1 MTIDRDKIAAEAFF
15 LYAETYLPSEQTRQ
29 ETLAALQLCADGTA
43 RATPSVAT
51 YVFRPSALSAV
62 LGERVYPGSVAL
74 ESTELYLT
82 NQGFRDHL
90 TTDEFRTGLRAMY
103 KGTRRLGARLFWIG
117 ARPPS
122 DMLHNIFRSDRDA
135 RPIATVREKLF
146 DADVHA
152 ASDNRDVTIVSVLCP
167 IESGKGAVAI
177 DLVDAIADRLTVI
190 SFAAFFHPLAPDLL
204 RVLMILPINDA
215 QPASV
220 IADSLAPLGDLVAA
234 PGRML
239 GTCQTHRDRADLA
252 ETLAAAFA
260 TTNADWQVMSDG
272 YSGYV
277 SHPLVATDANG

>member
-15 LYAETYLPSEQTRQ
+15 LYAETYLPNEVTRE

-51 YVFRPSALSAV
+51 YVFRPSALTEV
-62 LGERVYPGSVAL
+62 IGERVYPGSVAL

-117 ARPPS
+117 ARPAS
-122 DMLHNIFRSDRDA
+122 DMLHNIFRSDPKA

-152 ASDNRDVTIVSVLCP
+152 ASDNRDVVIVSVLCP
-167 IESGKGAVAI
+167 VESGKGAVAI
-177 DLVDAIADRLTVI
+177 DLVDAIAAQLTVI

-204 RVLMILPINDA
+204 RLFMIAPVNHA
-215 QPASV
+215 QPTRM
-220 IADSLAPLGDLVAA
+220 IAESLAPLADLVAA

-239 GTCQTHRDRADLA
+239 GTCQTHRDRA
-252 ETLAAAFA
+252 ELAAELTAVLA
-260 TTNADWQVMSDG
+260 TTSADWHIMSAG
-272 YSGYV
+272 YSGYI
-277 SHPLVATDANG
+277 SHPSVATEDVA